1 MTARRR
7 PAVLALLVILGAA
20 ALAGSSALTW
30 WTQTHIDSLSGAL
43 TSSAKGSQTDALLVP
58 VALIGLAG
66 FGAAL
71 ATSGWLRRAVGVLLL
86 VGGGLAAGLSVSGL
100 LSAPASLRT
109 DLLRPAE
116 SFGPAQLQVVGP
128 VLGMIGGVL
137 IALAGLLV
145 GLGYGARRGLGARY
159 DAPRRKDRTVR
170 PAVPADLD
178 PAADADAAAGWWKA
192 LDAGQDP
199 TGGDIAPV
207 VGAPPATSADGPVGP
222 DGART
227 HEPYGAAPGVS
238 GGVADGG

>member
-1 MTARRR
+1 MTTRRR

-20 ALAGSSALTW
+20 ALAGASALTW
-30 WTQTHIDSLSGAL
+30 WTQTHLDALSGAL
-43 TSSAKGSQTDALLVP
+43 TTTAKGSQTDALLIP

-71 ATSGWLRRAVGVLLL
+71 ATTGGLRRAVGVLLL

-100 LSAPASLRT
+100 LSAPASLHT
-109 DLLRPAE
+109 DLLRPVE
-116 SFGPAQLQVVGP
+116 SSGPAQLQVTGP
-128 VLGMIGGVL
+128 VLGVIGGVL
-137 IALAGLLV
+137 IAVAGLLV

-159 DAPRRKDRTVR
+159 DAPRRKQRAPQ

-199 TGGDIAPV
+199 TG
-207 VGAPPATSADGPVGP
+207 VGVDPAVDTSAFTSTDDSAADVNRGPSG
-222 DGART
+222 
-227 HEPYGAAPGVS
+227 YAPGVS
-238 GGVADGG
+238 GDLSGGG